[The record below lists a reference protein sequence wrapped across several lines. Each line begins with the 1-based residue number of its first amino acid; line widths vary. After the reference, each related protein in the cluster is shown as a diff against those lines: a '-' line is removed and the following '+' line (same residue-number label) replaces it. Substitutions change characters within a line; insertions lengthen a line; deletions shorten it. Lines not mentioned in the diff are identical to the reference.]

1 MRARVDPSA
10 TQPLVTYDVELGD
23 AAVVEARVAVVL
35 ETGLLV
41 EAAAVLEA
49 GLVLE
54 ELAAVD
60 VLETVV
66 VVEALEEIAEAPTA

>member
-10 TQPLVTYDVELGD
+10 TQPRATYDVEVGD
-23 AAVVEARVAVVL
+23 AAVVAARVAVVL

-41 EAAAVLEA
+41 EAAALEA

-54 ELAAVD
+54 ELVVVD
-60 VLETVV
+60 VLETAVV
-66 VVEALEEIAEAPTA
+66 VDALEEIAEAPTA